1 MAHSLVTGATGFI
14 GAHLVRD
21 LTRRGH
27 EVTCLVR
34 DHSDRSQ
41 LEPFAPRFVVGDV
54 TDPNSIARSLDGV
67 DEVYH
72 LAGVTKC
79 LHTRE
84 FARVNEQGVANVSAC
99 CARRDQVPVLVV
111 VSSLAAAGPS
121 QGSEPRTET
130 DPANPVS
137 NYGRSKL
144 AGERAAM
151 QFAADVPTTIV
162 RPPIVMG
169 QGDHDGLEMFKTV
182 AKFGFHLAPGFND
195 DYVSV
200 IHAEDL
206 SKALVMAASQ
216 GRRVSTDPDDAT
228 GIYFAADS
236 ENPTYAELGRM
247 IGRSLG
253 RYHAWVIRSP
263 KAAVWGIAAI
273 NEIVSQVV
281 RHPNILNLDKA
292 REATAGSWTC
302 SSAALNRETGFVP
315 DQPLQQRIAQ
325 TAKWYVQQ
333 GWLQA
338 PRQMQPILKGHH
350 PTVS

>member
-1 MAHSLVTGATGFI
+1 MTHALVTGASGFI
-14 GAHLVRD
+14 GAHLVRE
-21 LTRRGH
+21 LMRRGH
-27 EVTCLVR
+27 EVSCLVR
-34 DHSDRSQ
+34 EHSDRSR
-41 LEPFAPRFVVGDV
+41 LEPFTPRFVTGDV
-54 TDPNSIARSLDGV
+54 TDPTSISRALDGV

-79 LHTRE
+79 LHVRNY
-84 FARVNEQGVANVSAC
+84 ARINEGGVANVSKC
-99 CARRDQVPVLVV
+99 CAERDQPPVLVV

-121 QGSEPRTET
+121 SESKPRTESDT
-130 DPANPVS
+130 PNPVS

-151 QFAADVPTTIV
+151 RFAADVPTTIV
-162 RPPIVMG
+162 RPPIVLG
-169 QGDHDGLEMFKTV
+169 SGDRDGLEMFKTI
-182 AKFGFHLAPGFND
+182 AKFGFHLAPGFHD
-195 DYVSV
+195 DRVSV

-206 SKALVMAASQ
+206 SKALMLAASQ
-216 GRRVSTDPDDAT
+216 GRRVSTNPSDAT
-228 GIYFAADS
+228 GIYFAADG

-247 IGRSLG
+247 IGRTLG

-263 KAAVWGIAAI
+263 KTAVWCIATF
-273 NEIVSQVV
+273 NELVSQVT

-302 SSAALNRETGFVP
+302 SSEALNRDTGFVP
-315 DQPLQQRIAQ
+315 DQSLYQRLAQ
-325 TAKWYVQQ
+325 TAQWYVEQ

-338 PRQMQPILKGHH
+338 PRQMQPTLKGRH